1 MPQLSEPTT
10 AVHRSF
16 VAAMEEFAAEG
27 RGAPADGSAI
37 ARDLRRFGD
46 SWQNADVFAE
56 YVAFARS
63 QSTEETAAALRYVPT
78 STYWYVEG
86 GTYYGRIAVR
96 HRLNAML
103 LEYGGHI
110 GYDVRPT
117 ARRRGYA
124 TAMLRAALPRAAALG
139 LERALVTC
147 DHDNVASRR
156 VIEACGGVF
165 EDRRGVKL
173 RYWIATPAAEPAAS
187 SPPSSSA

>member
-1 MPQLSEPTT
+1 MPQLSEPAT
-10 AVHRSF
+10 AVHLSF

-27 RGAPADGSAI
+27 RGAPEDGSAI
-37 ARDLRRFGD
+37 ARDLRRFGK
-46 SWQNADVFAE
+46 SWQDPDVFAE
-56 YVAFARS
+56 YVAFVRS
-63 QSTEETAAALRYVPT
+63 QATQETAAAL
-78 STYWYVEG
+78 
-86 GTYYGRIAVR
+86 R

-110 GYDVRPT
+110 GYDVRRT

-139 LERALVTC
+139 VERALVTC

-165 EDRRGVKL
+165 EVRRGVKL

-187 SPPSSSA
+187 SPPSSPA